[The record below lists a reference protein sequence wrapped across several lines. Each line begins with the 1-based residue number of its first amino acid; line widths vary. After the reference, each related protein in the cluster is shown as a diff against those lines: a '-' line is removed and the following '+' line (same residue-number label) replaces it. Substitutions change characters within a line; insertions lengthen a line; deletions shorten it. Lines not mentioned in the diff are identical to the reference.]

1 MEADIM
7 NDHQRIQA
15 LRDFIRHKD
24 ASIKRSERDYGS
36 GVRSSAAS
44 ADLATDRVSLKR
56 AMLELSKL
64 EGKQ

>member
-1 MEADIM
+1 MTDLE
-7 NDHQRIQA
+7 RIKA
-15 LRDFIRHKD
+15 LKDFIRFKD

-44 ADLATDRVSLKR
+44 ADLAIDRSALAR
-56 AMLELSKL
+56 AALELSKL

>member
-1 MEADIM
+1 MTDLE
-7 NDHQRIQA
+7 RIKA
-15 LRDFIRHKD
+15 LKDYILYKD

-44 ADLATDRVSLKR
+44 ADLAIDRASLKR

-64 EGKQ
+64 EITQ